1 MNRRLP
7 RLLMAFLVGTTL
19 GFVIRAC
26 GDDDA
31 YPMDS
36 EKAVATY
43 DSTLAA
49 EVGRWR
55 AEAGAAAVRAESLAA
70 EAQRWQAEAERRRQA
85 WVVARQRLNEFDEVR
100 DELGAME
107 PDSLGVLAGVVLR
120 QRVDRSRSSERS
132 AGR

>member
-7 RLLMAFLVGTTL
+7 RLLMAFLLGTTL
-19 GFVIRAC
+19 GFLIRAC
-26 GDDDA
+26 GDDNP

-55 AEAGAAAVRAESLAA
+55 AEAEAAAVRAESLAA
-70 EAQRWQAEAERRRQA
+70 EARRWQTEAEARRRA
-85 WVVARQRLNEFDEVR
+85 WAAARQRLEKLDEVR
-100 DELGAME
+100 DELEAME
-107 PDSLGVLAGVVLR
+107 PDSLGALAGVVLR

>member
-1 MNRRLP
+1 MNRRLS
-7 RLLMAFLVGTTL
+7 RLLMAFLLGTTFGL
-19 GFVIRAC
+19 ALRAC
-26 GDDDA
+26 GDDNA

-55 AEAGAAAVRAESLAA
+55 AEAGAAAVRAESLAVAVQRWEVEAETRRKAWA
-70 EAQRWQAEAERRRQA
+70 EARRQ
-85 WVVARQRLNEFDEVR
+85 LNELDEVH

-107 PDSLGVLAGVVLR
+107 SDSLGALAGAVLR
-120 QRVDRSRSSERS
+120 QRVGGRSV
-132 AGR
+132 GR